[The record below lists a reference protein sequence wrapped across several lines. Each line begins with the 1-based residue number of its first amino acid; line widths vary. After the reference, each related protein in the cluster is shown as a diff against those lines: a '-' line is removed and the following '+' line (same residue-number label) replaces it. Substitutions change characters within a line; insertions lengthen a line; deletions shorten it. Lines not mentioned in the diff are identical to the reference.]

1 MIGKLLT
8 SDFLKIKRKGLWFL
22 TALGPI
28 GVVALQMVNYGIR
41 KDYLLQQS
49 EDDWGYYLLNV
60 HSFTPLAIVLG
71 IAILT
76 SFMASIENETNAW
89 KQLIAL
95 PVSKLTVYLS
105 KFTVLAI
112 LLFLSSTLLMLVT
125 MAYGVFLDLGDSIPF
140 GELAKFSYFPYFS
153 ALPILAL
160 QLWIAS
166 VCHNQG
172 IPITVGIFGV
182 IFAYSSYL
190 LPDWMIWK
198 WPSLMN
204 QWDEP
209 IINVMLGIGIGIVLY
224 IIGTIDFARRDVK

>member
-8 SDFLKIKRKGLWFL
+8 ADFLKIKRKGLWFL
-22 TALGPI
+22 TILGPV
-28 GVVALQMVNYGIR
+28 GVVALQMVNYGVR

-49 EDDWGYYLLNV
+49 DDDWVYFLQNI

-95 PVSKLTVYLS
+95 PVSKLSVYLS

-112 LLFLSSTLLMLVT
+112 LLFLSSTLLMLFT
-125 MAYGVFLDLGDSIPF
+125 LSYGLFLSLSEPIPYL
-140 GELAKFSYFPYFS
+140 ELAKYSYFPALA

-182 IFAYSSYL
+182 IFAYSSYV

-209 IINVMLGIGIGIVLY
+209 TINVMLGVGVGIFLY
-224 IIGTIDFARRDVK
+224 MVGMIDFVRRDVK